1 MWSDFIKRYATG
13 GMQTGMTSQLCG
25 QYIYLL
31 VQCVHTKLQK
41 NMSFKQYL
49 GYEESEVKGGPSR
62 FVCDE

>member
-13 GMQTGMTSQLCG
+13 GLQTGITSQLCG

-49 GYEESEVKGGPSR
+49 GYGESEVKGGPFR
-62 FVCDE
+62 CVDGE